1 MFKEEME
8 GSQMYTAK
16 EAAAA
21 LDISPSTLSKYV
33 MALEGAGFR
42 FETGKR
48 NARLFDEKEIATLR
62 NMIETAA
69 AENIPPGQAA
79 NAIGQS
85 AYLSLIDSRLCAI
98 EQRQDELMRMYEDLS
113 AKIACLPVP
122 RIPDY
127 SPPSF
132 LFLPRR
138 KAGFLRFMSK

>member
-1 MFKEEME
+1 MH
-8 GSQMYTAK
+8 TTK

-48 NARLFDEKEIATLR
+48 NARLFDEKEMATLR
-62 NMIETAA
+62 QMIDTAA
-69 AENIPPGQAA
+69 DQNLPPGQAA
-79 NAIGQS
+79 NAIGQK
-85 AYLSLIDSRLCAI
+85 AYLSLIDNRLSAI
-98 EQRQDELMRMYEDLS
+98 EQRQDHLMNLYEDLS
-113 AKIACLPVP
+113 SKLARFPVHH
-122 RIPDY
+122 IPDY

-138 KAGFLRFMSK
+138 KAGFLSFLSK

>member
-1 MFKEEME
+1 MH
-8 GSQMYTAK
+8 TTK

-48 NARLFDEKEIATLR
+48 NARLFDENEMATLR
-62 NMIETAA
+62 QMIDTAA
-69 AENIPPGQAA
+69 AQNIPPGQAA
-79 NAIGQS
+79 NAIGQN
-85 AYLSLIDSRLCAI
+85 AYLSLIEERLSAI
-98 EQRQDELMRMYEDLS
+98 EQRQDHLMHLYEDLS
-113 AKIACLPVP
+113 SKLARLPVHH
-122 RIPDY
+122 IPDY

-138 KAGFLRFMSK
+138 KAGFLSFLSK